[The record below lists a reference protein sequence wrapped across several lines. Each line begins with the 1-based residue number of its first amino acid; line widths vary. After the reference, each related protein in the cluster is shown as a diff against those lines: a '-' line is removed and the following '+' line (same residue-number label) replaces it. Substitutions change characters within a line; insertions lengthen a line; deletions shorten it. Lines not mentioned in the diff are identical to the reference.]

1 MRFDSSFEEQYRQVT
16 PATGT
21 LESLVRTETILK
33 GDSVRLK
40 SESVVMEIKSG
51 YYGGRET

>member
-1 MRFDSSFEEQYRQVT
+1 MRFDNSFAEQYRQVA

-21 LESLVRTETILK
+21 LGSLVRTETILK
-33 GDSVRLK
+33 GDSARLK

>member
-40 SESVVMEIKSG
+40 LESVVMEIKSG